1 MMAKTR
7 FLPGS
12 RPVTRLLLRNVLCL
26 RLEAPLG
33 AGWLN
38 CTLKEK
44 VEVRGGTGND
54 SLEGSMMLHT

>member
-12 RPVTRLLLRNVLCL
+12 RPVTRLLLRNVLCA
-26 RLEAPLG
+26 RIEAPLETG
-33 AGWLN
+33 CLN
-38 CTLKEK
+38 CTLKEN

-54 SLEGSMMLHT
+54 GLEGSMMLHT